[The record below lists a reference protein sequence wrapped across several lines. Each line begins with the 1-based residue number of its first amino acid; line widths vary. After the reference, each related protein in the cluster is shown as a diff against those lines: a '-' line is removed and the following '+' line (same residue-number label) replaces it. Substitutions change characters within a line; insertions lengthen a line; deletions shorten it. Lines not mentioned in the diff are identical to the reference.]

1 MITSVATSPNWK
13 NKTKV
18 TRRSLQFPL
27 LTYPQFSS
35 VFSPQSCFSFVLSIH
50 KDVMCKC
57 NLMFLKCIFG
67 SSDIFQYFE
76 PGQQQTHPPTSS
88 QVSNVLSTW
97 LFSVPLQLPCSLS
110 ISKIRASPP
119 TPLYLGF
126 NSQFITHPTSSVNFA
141 RPNWKIEKWRYFWGV
156 FNCQKF
162 FSKKKI
168 CQISI
173 FGFNK

>member
-1 MITSVATSPNWK
+1 MIASVTTSPNWK

-18 TRRSLQFPL
+18 RRRSLQFPL

-35 VFSPQSCFSFVLSIH
+35 VFSSQSCFSFVLPIH

-67 SSDIFQYFE
+67 SSDILWYCK

-88 QVSNVLSTW
+88 QVSTVLH
-97 LFSVPLQLPCSLS
+97 LAFFCAAAVLPCSLS
-110 ISKIRASPP
+110 ISKIRESPP

-126 NSQFITHPTSSVNFA
+126 NSQFITPNIQCQFCQTKLK
-141 RPNWKIEKWRYFWGV
+141 NWKMKIFLGGFQLPKVLF
-156 FNCQKF
+156 
-162 FSKKKI
+162 KKENLADFYI
-168 CQISI
+168 WFQ
-173 FGFNK
+173 